1 MAEETKSS
9 SRPIWTGAISFGLV
23 SIPVR
28 LYTAVREKRLHFRT
42 LHDQDKIPL
51 KQKMVCPAHPNKEVH
66 SEHTVK
72 GFEIEKDRF
81 VVVRQEE
88 LEAAAPKGGK
98 AIEIQD
104 FVELGQIDPLYFDKP
119 YHVVPKPEGAKPY
132 KLLLEVMEQT
142 QRVAIAKVVMWGKEN
157 LAALRPLEGGMVLE
171 TMHFGDEVVAA
182 KSVPGRQ
189 VMGKV
194 DSRELKMAT
203 SLVDSLT
210 TTFDPGKYHDD
221 YREKVLKLIHDKA
234 EGHEVVT
241 RPTSEEE
248 APRGGQ
254 DLVAALEAS
263 LAAAKDSAR
272 GNGRVTEGRAA
283 ARNARHAHAHPGTHK
298 RRRSA

>member
-1 MAEETKSS
+1 MSEAKAS
-9 SRPIWTGAISFGLV
+9 SRPIWSGAISFGLV

-51 KQKMVCPAHPNKEVH
+51 KQKMVCPAHPGKEVH
-66 SEHTVK
+66 AEHTVK
-72 GFEIEKDRF
+72 GYEIEKDRF
-81 VVVRQEE
+81 VVVRQNE

-104 FVELGQIDPLYFDKP
+104 FVELAQIDPLYFDKP
-119 YHVVPKPEGAKPY
+119 YYVVPKPEGAKPY

-157 LAALRPLEGGMVLE
+157 LAALRPLEGGLVLE
-171 TMHFGDEVVAA
+171 TMHFGDEVVKAG
-182 KSVPGRQ
+182 SVPGRQ
-189 VMGKV
+189 VQAKV
-194 DSRELKMAT
+194 DSRELKMAM

-210 TTFDPGKYHDD
+210 ADFDPSRYHDE
-221 YREKVLKLIHDKA
+221 YREKVLKLIHEKA

-241 RPTSEEE
+241 RPTSQEE

-263 LAAAKDSAR
+263 LAAAKGDSGVTRTVRAPHSAR
-272 GNGRVTEGRAA
+272 HSG
-283 ARNARHAHAHPGTHK
+283 AHPGTHR